1 MSTRGRK
8 PKSVTIR
15 GVTYPDAS
23 AAAAAVG
30 VSMPTMYRA
39 IRENRLDHVGLG
51 TGSINICPVLIRG
64 VYYPTQTAAAEALG
78 VRADT
83 ISKALTRGNI
93 DSVGIGKGNWLREVD
108 APRNPIT
115 ILGVTFPSMA
125 AASRL
130 LGYTDRH
137 VHRVL
142 NTGGKKAKARLM
154 TDIMAYRDAQMTARM
169 DAMRAREGRALAS
182 HQRMPGAA

>member
-1 MSTRGRK
+1 MSTRGT
-8 PKSVTIR
+8 KSREVTIR
-15 GVTYPDAS
+15 GVTYPDPS
-23 AAAAAVG
+23 AAAAGIG
-30 VSMPTMYRA
+30 VARSTLYRA
-39 IRENRLDHVGLG
+39 IRENKLDTVGLG

-169 DAMRAREGRALAS
+169 DAMRAREGRAQTS